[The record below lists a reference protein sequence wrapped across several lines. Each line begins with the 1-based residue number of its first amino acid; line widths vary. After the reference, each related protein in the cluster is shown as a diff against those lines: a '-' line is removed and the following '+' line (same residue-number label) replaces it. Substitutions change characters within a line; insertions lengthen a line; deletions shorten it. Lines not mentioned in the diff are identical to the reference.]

1 MFFIRFISPLI
12 DNWLLSGVNSIILA
26 YGQTGSGKSYTMVTS
41 KNEFG
46 DIIPGVIQRTVE
58 KIINSNRSNQYG
70 FSFKMKLIEIYKNQ
84 FKDLLVADE
93 TYMRIGG
100 NLALRNKMSM
110 SASVEIENLDQVMAT
125 YGKAVSNLRTTGTKM
140 NDFSSRSHLIIV
152 IESNHP
158 VRGTSK
164 LFIVDLAGSERSFRV
179 GGNSATLDEGNH
191 INKDLT
197 DLGIYAW
204 QE

>member
-1 MFFIRFISPLI
+1 
-12 DNWLLSGVNSIILA
+12 
-26 YGQTGSGKSYTMVTS
+26 MVTS

-164 LFIVDLAGSERSFRV
+164 LLIVDLAGSERSFRV